1 MGWWT
6 WSGYP
11 GSWRLYPGSN
21 SYITEI
27 LESGKHFRFSAVCNP
42 FIYSGRETGLGNE
55 TQKTKRLLL
64 FLLPVILLSVAINLP
79 RFFEVIL
86 FHAKLVWCFSMP
98 QTDTRRDVSLY
109 PLSLFWRWQR
119 QEVLISYRWVIIW
132 LRRLR
137 SSLTMSL
144 NWEWTPISS
153 GEKQD
158 INDCVSSHLI
168 FFAVL
173 SIAFF
178 PLSDI
183 MWTGFA
189 CSSPVSS
196 PLSSWFYS
204 MGKSSGQSG
213 SLWFSLSSVGVCLGK
228 PWPAKRIF
236 ASKKTLKNP
245 KEKNKTWKYLD
256 VFFFQIWQQCKI

>member
-1 MGWWT
+1 
-6 WSGYP
+6 
-11 GSWRLYPGSN
+11 
-21 SYITEI
+21 
-27 LESGKHFRFSAVCNP
+27 
-42 FIYSGRETGLGNE
+42 
-55 TQKTKRLLL
+55 
-64 FLLPVILLSVAINLP
+64 
-79 RFFEVIL
+79 
-86 FHAKLVWCFSMP
+86 MP

-196 PLSSWFYS
+196 PLFSWFYS

-213 SLWFSLSSVGVCLGK
+213 SLWFSLSSAGVCLGK

-256 VFFFQIWQQCKI
+256 VFFFKYDSSVKSRASHKRSRASVKREINLASLLIWVVAVFLFCNIPRSLKTLF